1 MTTACEDLV
10 KRPRKSL
17 CIFSKEDS
25 VRVLEEQNIVLSSS
39 FFSVCIGH
47 FYISVE
53 LYPIPQQALFQSDM
67 VVY

>member
-25 VRVLEEQNIVLSSS
+25 VLEERNIVLSSS

-53 LYPIPQQALFQSDM
+53 RYPIPQQALFQSDL
-67 VVY
+67 VVYT